1 MNYAECKEIAENK
14 VKIFNATIGKA
25 YKLGDDY
32 VFDSSEEYIGIFP
45 VVVSSKDGKC
55 TGLWQYLN
63 ENDMTMDDMQ
73 EVEL

>member
-14 VKIFNATIGKA
+14 AKAFNATIDKA
-25 YKLGDDY
+25 GKLGDDY

-45 VVVSSKDGKC
+45 VVVRSKGGKC

-73 EVEL
+73 EVKL